1 MFSTRGG
8 KLLYFV
14 VLVLALAPF
23 GARADTM
30 GFGFEGTISPPT
42 DDFVVQFLF
51 TIYADSPN
59 VLIETLSSD
68 GGIFDPLAAP
78 YGSQAVDAGGFQTL
92 LSLFD
97 LAGNLISTSATCGG
111 LRPDDACMGGPHTAL
126 DPLGAGT
133 YILALTEYG
142 NYPNTNLLSD
152 GFNWDGAGNQPGG
165 PFPGPVGGNLTG
177 NYALEILN
185 VDDATTTPEPGGFWL
200 FVGGMAAIALGLVRR
215 KRPGATAG

>member
-1 MFSTRGG
+1 MFFMRGG
-8 KLLYFV
+8 KLLYFI

-30 GFGFEGTISPPT
+30 SFGFEGTISPPT
-42 DDFVVQFLF
+42 DDFVLQFLF
-51 TIYADSPN
+51 TVYADSSS
-59 VLIETLSSD
+59 VSIATLSN
-68 GGIFDPLAAP
+68 GGGTFDPLAAP
-78 YGSQAVDAGGFQTL
+78 YGNQAVGAGGFQPL

-97 LAGNLISTSATCGG
+97 LAGKLISTSTMCGSQG
-111 LRPDDACMGGPHTAL
+111 GDACMGGPNTAL

-133 YILALTEYG
+133 YLLALTEYG
-142 NYPNTNLLSD
+142 NYPISQLLSD
-152 GFNWDGAGNQPGG
+152 GFDWDGTGNQPDG
-165 PFPGPVGGNLTG
+165 PFPDGVGGNLTG

-200 FVGGMAAIALGLVRR
+200 FGGGMAAITLGFFRR

>member
-1 MFSTRGG
+1 MFFVSGRY
-8 KLLYFV
+8 LCLV

-30 GFGFEGTISPPT
+30 SFGFEGTISPPT

-51 TIYADSPN
+51 TIYAGSSS
-59 VLIETLSSD
+59 VSIATLSN
-68 GGIFDPLAAP
+68 GGGTFDPAAAP
-78 YGSQAVDAGGFQTL
+78 YGGQTVDAGGFQTL

-97 LAGNLISTSATCGG
+97 LAGNLISTSTACGVSG
-111 LRPDDACMGGPHTAL
+111 GDACMGGLNTAL

-133 YILALTEYG
+133 YRLALTEYG
-142 NYPNTNLLSD
+142 NYPNTNSLTD
-152 GFNWDGAGNQPGG
+152 GFNWDNPDNQPPGG
-165 PFPGPVGGNLTG
+165 PFPDGVGGNLTG

-200 FVGGMAAIALGLVRR
+200 FGGGMAAITLGVFRR